1 MNAPLF
7 RPEAVRHQ
15 RERLWGNVILTQP
28 LSMRLV
34 TLVVLVV
41 LVALIAYLTW
51 GTYTRKERVRGYLVP
66 EAGLVQVYPARPGTA
81 VDILLEPGDVVKAGD
96 TLARVRTDRTLRNGK
111 GMNAELVHTLEEQA
125 QLLKRRIDRARQR
138 KEERRK
144 HLEKKIANARAKI
157 EQLRAQLTLQKE
169 RVALTR
175 ARYSALK
182 TLHQEQLISQSD
194 YQARYQMLLDERQ
207 KRGQLERSL
216 LSERAG
222 LQSSQFELS
231 SLDEEVAETVDQLRA
246 ERARIKEQIIQYS
259 GEGSFSIKAPIS
271 GQVTAM
277 QAARGQKVNPQQPMM
292 AILPADEDLR
302 ADLFVPTR
310 AIGFVET
317 GLPVEIRYDAFPYER
332 FGVYD
337 AQVER
342 IARTVL
348 SPRDVDAPFRIEEPV
363 YRLRAALDHE
373 QVLAYG
379 RQFPLQAGMMFE
391 ADILLDERPLYQWIL
406 KPLYSLKGT
415 L

>member
-7 RPEAVRHQ
+7 RPEAVHHQ

-34 TLVVLVV
+34 TLVVLVL

-144 HLEKKIANARAKI
+144 HLEKKIGNARAKI

-175 ARYSALK
+175 ARYSALE
-182 TLHQEQLISQSD
+182 TLHQEQLIP
-194 YQARYQMLLDERQ
+194 RVITR
-207 KRGQLERSL
+207 
-216 LSERAG
+216 
-222 LQSSQFELS
+222 
-231 SLDEEVAETVDQLRA
+231 
-246 ERARIKEQIIQYS
+246 
-259 GEGSFSIKAPIS
+259 
-271 GQVTAM
+271 
-277 QAARGQKVNPQQPMM
+277 
-292 AILPADEDLR
+292 
-302 ADLFVPTR
+302 R
-310 AIGFVET
+310 AIKCCWMSARSAGNWNAHFCPS
-317 GLPVEIRYDAFPYER
+317 GLAFRVASLSWPPWTRKWRRPWISSGPSAPV
-332 FGVYD
+332 
-337 AQVER
+337 
-342 IARTVL
+342 
-348 SPRDVDAPFRIEEPV
+348 
-363 YRLRAALDHE
+363 
-373 QVLAYG
+373 
-379 RQFPLQAGMMFE
+379 
-391 ADILLDERPLYQWIL
+391 
-406 KPLYSLKGT
+406 
-415 L
+415 